1 MKHCLNCQDNTR
13 IFQLLIYW
21 DCYRHWWKFKHGR
34 HQEAKLFID
43 IWLYINERILV
54 NYRLQSVCLYA
65 TLTVLLLFI
74 FKKNQCYYCL
84 RWFRHFRLL
93 SENTYRKKLLN
104 TFLKFRLRPT
114 SVGFRYLFIY
124 MDFSP
129 D

>member
-34 HQEAKLFID
+34 LLSRSKAVYWHLVVYKWENLGELQVTISLFICD
-43 IWLYINERILV
+43 FNGV
-54 NYRLQSVCLYA
+54 
-65 TLTVLLLFI
+65 FI
-74 FKKNQCYYCL
+74 VYLKKIQCYYCL

-124 MDFSP
+124 MDLL
-129 D
+129 

>member
-1 MKHCLNCQDNTR
+1 MKNCLNCQDNTR

-34 HQEAKLFID
+34 QLSRSKAVYWHLVVYKWENLGELQVTISLFICD
-43 IWLYINERILV
+43 FNGV
-54 NYRLQSVCLYA
+54 
-65 TLTVLLLFI
+65 FI
-74 FKKNQCYYCL
+74 VYLKKIQCYYCL

-124 MDFSP
+124 MDLL
-129 D
+129 